1 LSGTPTDETHGYG
14 GADANTRVIERRFQT
29 VSRHF
34 RAFPVISGQIT
45 TRKMAAKADIGRPM
59 ENAMTDVAEMS
70 AQVRKQMPTSSAPLR
85 QAITRPQLRKIV
97 PLGDTTI
104 WEMEQR
110 NEFPRRFF
118 LTSRCVAWDFQEVQ
132 DWLAARMHAAEEG
145 RVKRAPAP
153 DVGRRRT
160 RPVRR

>member
-1 LSGTPTDETHGYG
+1 MRGYG
-14 GADANTRVIERRFQT
+14 DATAITRAIEQRFGT

-34 RAFPVISGQIT
+34 RAFPVLSGRIA
-45 TRKMAAKADIGRPM
+45 TRKMAAKADIGRAM
-59 ENAMTDVAEMS
+59 EKAMTDIAELP
-70 AQVRKQMPTSSAPLR
+70 AQTRKQTSAAPTPHR

-110 NEFPRRFF
+110 NEFPHRFF

-132 DWLAARMHAAEEG
+132 DWLAARKHASEEG
-145 RVKRAPAP
+145 RVKRAPSP
-153 DVGRRRT
+153 DVERRRV

>member
-1 LSGTPTDETHGYG
+1 MATVAMHGF
-14 GADANTRVIERRFQT
+14 ASIDATTRVIRRRFQT

-34 RAFPVISGQIT
+34 PAFPAISGRIT
-45 TRKMAAKADIGRPM
+45 ARKMAAKADIGRAM
-59 ENAMTDVAEMS
+59 ENTMSDVAEMPT
-70 AQVRKQMPTSSAPLR
+70 QVRKQTPTSSSSPLR

-132 DWLAARMHAAEEG
+132 DWLAARMQASEEG

>member
-1 LSGTPTDETHGYG
+1 MS
-14 GADANTRVIERRFQT
+14 
-29 VSRHF
+29 
-34 RAFPVISGQIT
+34 
-45 TRKMAAKADIGRPM
+45 
-59 ENAMTDVAEMS
+59 DVAEMT
-70 AQVRKQMPTSSAPLR
+70 AQVRKQPSPLR

-132 DWLAARMHAAEEG
+132 DWLAARMHASEEG
-145 RVKRAPAP
+145 RVKRAPSP
-153 DVGRRRT
+153 DVERRRV

>member
-1 LSGTPTDETHGYG
+1 MPTDAMHGY
-14 GADANTRVIERRFQT
+14 ASIDTAKRATKRRLRT

-34 RAFPVISGQIT
+34 PAFPAMSGRIT
-45 TRKMAAKADIGRPM
+45 TRKMAAKADIGRAM
-59 ENAMTDVAEMS
+59 ENTMSDVAEMP
-70 AQVRKQMPTSSAPLR
+70 AQVRKQPSPLR

-97 PLGDTTI
+97 PLGNTTI

-132 DWLAARMHAAEEG
+132 DWLDARMQASEEG

>member
-1 LSGTPTDETHGYG
+1 
-14 GADANTRVIERRFQT
+14 
-29 VSRHF
+29 
-34 RAFPVISGQIT
+34 
-45 TRKMAAKADIGRPM
+45 
-59 ENAMTDVAEMS
+59 MTDVAELP
-70 AQVRKQMPTSSAPLR
+70 AQTRKQMSAAPTPHR

-132 DWLAARMHAAEEG
+132 DWLAARMQASEEG
-145 RVKRAPAP
+145 RVKRAATP

>member
-1 LSGTPTDETHGYG
+1 MPTDATNGC
-14 GADANTRVIERRFQT
+14 ASSDPTTRVIERRFRT

-34 RAFPVISGQIT
+34 PVFPAISGRIT
-45 TRKMAAKADIGRPM
+45 ARKMAATADIGRAM
-59 ENAMTDVAEMS
+59 ENTMSDVAEMPTP
-70 AQVRKQMPTSSAPLR
+70 VRKQLPASPAPLR

-132 DWLAARMHAAEEG
+132 DWLAARMQASEEG

>member
-1 LSGTPTDETHGYG
+1 MRGYG
-14 GADANTRVIERRFQT
+14 GATAITRAIEQRFGT
-29 VSRHF
+29 VSRRF
-34 RAFPVISGQIT
+34 RAFPVLSGRIA
-45 TRKMAAKADIGRPM
+45 TRKMAAKADIGRAM
-59 ENAMTDVAEMS
+59 EKAMTDVAELPT
-70 AQVRKQMPTSSAPLR
+70 QTRKQASAAPTPHR

-132 DWLAARMHAAEEG
+132 DWLAARVHASEEG
-145 RVKRAPAP
+145 RVKRAPSP
-153 DVGRRRT
+153 DVERRRV

>member
-1 LSGTPTDETHGYG
+1 
-14 GADANTRVIERRFQT
+14 
-29 VSRHF
+29 
-34 RAFPVISGQIT
+34 
-45 TRKMAAKADIGRPM
+45 
-59 ENAMTDVAEMS
+59 MTDIAEDL
-70 AQVRKQMPTSSAPLR
+70 APVRRQMPTSPTPLR

-132 DWLAARMHAAEEG
+132 DWLAARMQASEEG

>member
-1 LSGTPTDETHGYG
+1 MS
-14 GADANTRVIERRFQT
+14 
-29 VSRHF
+29 
-34 RAFPVISGQIT
+34 
-45 TRKMAAKADIGRPM
+45 
-59 ENAMTDVAEMS
+59 DVAEMP
-70 AQVRKQMPTSSAPLR
+70 AQVRKQLPASPAPLR

-132 DWLAARMHAAEEG
+132 DWLAARMQASEEG

>member
-1 LSGTPTDETHGYG
+1 
-14 GADANTRVIERRFQT
+14 
-29 VSRHF
+29 
-34 RAFPVISGQIT
+34 
-45 TRKMAAKADIGRPM
+45 
-59 ENAMTDVAEMS
+59 MTDVAEEF
-70 AQVRKQMPTSSAPLR
+70 APARRQMPTSPSPLR
-85 QAITRPQLRKIV
+85 QAITRPQLRKLV

-132 DWLAARMHAAEEG
+132 DWLAARMQAAEEG
-145 RVKRAPAP
+145 RVKRAPTP

>member
-1 LSGTPTDETHGYG
+1 MS
-14 GADANTRVIERRFQT
+14 
-29 VSRHF
+29 
-34 RAFPVISGQIT
+34 
-45 TRKMAAKADIGRPM
+45 
-59 ENAMTDVAEMS
+59 DVAEMP
-70 AQVRKQMPTSSAPLR
+70 AQVRKHIPASPAPLR

-145 RVKRAPAP
+145 RVKRAPTP

>member
-1 LSGTPTDETHGYG
+1 MKRCDCV
-14 GADANTRVIERRFQT
+14 DAITRIIERALRT
-29 VSRHF
+29 VSHHF
-34 RAFPVISGQIT
+34 LAFPVISGRIA
-45 TRKMAAKADIGRPM
+45 TRKMTAKVDIGRAM
-59 ENAMTDVAEMS
+59 ENAMTDVAEMPTQ
-70 AQVRKQMPTSSAPLR
+70 ARKHNPAAPAPLR

-132 DWLAARMHAAEEG
+132 DWLAQRIQASEEG

-153 DVGRRRT
+153 DVGRRST

>member
-1 LSGTPTDETHGYG
+1 MRTDATNGC
-14 GADANTRVIERRFQT
+14 ASIDATTRVIERRSRT

-34 RAFPVISGQIT
+34 PAFPAISGRIT
-45 TRKMAAKADIGRPM
+45 ARMMAAKADIGRAM
-59 ENAMTDVAEMS
+59 ENTMSDVAEMP
-70 AQVRKQMPTSSAPLR
+70 AQVRKQMPNSPSPLR

-132 DWLAARMHAAEEG
+132 DWLAARMQASEEG

>member
-1 LSGTPTDETHGYG
+1 
-14 GADANTRVIERRFQT
+14 
-29 VSRHF
+29 
-34 RAFPVISGQIT
+34 
-45 TRKMAAKADIGRPM
+45 MAAEPDIGQAM
-59 ENAMTDVAEMS
+59 ENAMTDVAEMP

-85 QAITRPQLRKIV
+85 QAITRPQLRKLV

-132 DWLAARMHAAEEG
+132 DWLAARMHAAKEG
-145 RVKRAPAP
+145 RVKRAPTP

-160 RPVRR
+160 RPVKR

>member
-1 LSGTPTDETHGYG
+1 
-14 GADANTRVIERRFQT
+14 
-29 VSRHF
+29 
-34 RAFPVISGQIT
+34 
-45 TRKMAAKADIGRPM
+45 
-59 ENAMTDVAEMS
+59 MTDIAEEL
-70 AQVRKQMPTSSAPLR
+70 APARRQMPASPTPLR

-132 DWLAARMHAAEEG
+132 DWLAARMQASEEG
-145 RVKRAPAP
+145 RVKRAATP

>member
-1 LSGTPTDETHGYG
+1 MRTDATNGY
-14 GADANTRVIERRFQT
+14 ASTDATTRVIERRFQT

-34 RAFPVISGQIT
+34 PAFPAISGRIT
-45 TRKMAAKADIGRPM
+45 TRKMAAKADIGRAM
-59 ENAMTDVAEMS
+59 ENTMSDVAEMPT
-70 AQVRKQMPTSSAPLR
+70 QVRKQPSPLR
-85 QAITRPQLRKIV
+85 QAITRPQLREIV

-132 DWLAARMHAAEEG
+132 DWLAARMQASEEG